1 MRNKK
6 NTFII
11 PIGDIN
17 SQKAAYQDVY
27 AWDAELEEQME
38 ADSALENGK

>member
-11 PIGDIN
+11 LTRDIN

-27 AWDAELEEQME
+27 TWDAELEEKME
-38 ADSALENGK
+38 AEIE